1 MGSDTMDLDQLASY
15 LRRDSRELQKLATRG
30 QLPGR
35 KVGGVWRFARAEI
48 NLWLGTAMRG
58 FDDEQLK
65 HIEDTHPEP
74 QEPLLTNLLAP
85 ACVEVP
91 LDARTK
97 DSILRDVVRLAE
109 QSWQVYDPEAVLDAI
124 RAREE
129 IASTAQPD
137 GVAILHPRRPLP
149 AALGE
154 HVLAFGRTSSGVPF
168 GGPDGTLTDV
178 FFLVCCRDDKTH
190 LRVLARIA
198 RLLLRENFLSE
209 IRAAETPA
217 DALRVI
223 RDAEGELLA
232 HP

>member
-1 MGSDTMDLDQLASY
+1 MGSETMDLDQLASY

-35 KVGGVWRFARAEI
+35 KVGGAWRFARAEI
-48 NLWLGTAMRG
+48 NQWLGAAMRG

-91 LDARTK
+91 LAARTK
-97 DSILRDVVRLAE
+97 DSILRDMVRLAE
-109 QSWQVYDPEAVLDAI
+109 QSWQVFDPEAVLDAI

-168 GGPDGTLTDV
+168 GGPEGVLTDV

-190 LRVLARIA
+190 LRVLARVA
-198 RLLLRENFLSE
+198 RLLLRENFLGE
-209 IRAAETPA
+209 IRAAEAAA

-223 RDAEGELLA
+223 RDAEAQLLVHA
-232 HP
+232 

>member
-1 MGSDTMDLDQLASY
+1 MSSDTMDLDQLASY
-15 LRRDSRELQKLATRG
+15 LRRDSRELHKLAARG
-30 QLPGR
+30 ELPGR
-35 KVGGVWRFARAEI
+35 KVGGAWRFARAEI

-74 QEPLLTNLLAP
+74 QEPLLTNLLPP

-91 LDARTK
+91 LAARTK
-97 DSILRDVVRLAE
+97 DSILRDMVRLAE
-109 QSWQVYDPEAVLDAI
+109 QSWQVYDPETVLDAI

-137 GVAILHPRRPLP
+137 GVAVLHPRRPLP

-168 GGPDGTLTDV
+168 GGPDGGLTDV
-178 FFLVCCRDDKTH
+178 YFLVCCRDDKTH

-198 RLLLRENFLSE
+198 RLLLREDFPDQ
-209 IRAAETPA
+209 IRAADTPA
-217 DALRVI
+217 EALRVI
-223 RDAEGELLA
+223 RAAESELLA
-232 HP
+232 HS

>member
-1 MGSDTMDLDQLASY
+1 MGTDTMDLDQLASY
-15 LRRDSRELQKLATRG
+15 LRRDSRELHKLATRG
-30 QLPGR
+30 ELPGR
-35 KVGGVWRFARAEI
+35 KVGGAWRFARAEI

-58 FDDEQLK
+58 FDDDQLK
-65 HIEDTHPEP
+65 HIENTHPEP

-91 LDARTK
+91 LSARTK
-97 DSILRDVVRLAE
+97 DSILRDMVRLAE

-154 HVLAFGRTSSGVPF
+154 HVIAFGRTSSGVPF
-168 GGPDGTLTDV
+168 GGPDGALTDV
-178 FFLVCCRDDKTH
+178 FFLVACRDDKTH

-198 RLLLRENFLSE
+198 RLLLRDDFL
-209 IRAAETPA
+209 AAMRGLETPA
-217 DALRVI
+217 DALRII
-223 RDAEGELLA
+223 RDAETALLA
-232 HP
+232 HA